1 MPGVSMKINALFA
14 APLGDEVELERRAR
28 ALIAGYACPLSPAD
42 VQDICVQHGLEIAT
56 RAWYESLL
64 LSHHGEFKSCID
76 AFDIDALQRL
86 DPNTRQRYRLLIVPG
101 MFYREHPEVGADGRL
116 IADIAAR
123 VGVEYEIIDIASRG
137 SIRDNSKRISAALER
152 SAGRNTWLVSMS
164 KGSSEVLH
172 YLQSGNPCSQ
182 LKGWLNIAGIAA
194 GSPHADR
201 KLSSPLRRLFY
212 RLLCAVLGVD
222 YQVMQELNTDNPM
235 WSNPVDAAQLE
246 CIHVAPIP
254 LRAHLTAK
262 LQPRYRKLAALGPND
277 GIVPVTDVMRL
288 PGLVYPL
295 WGVDHFMRAPG
306 IAELIYRF
314 LCYILVDR
322 HSTQRRE
329 TL

>member
-1 MPGVSMKINALFA
+1 MTINALFA
-14 APLGDEVELERRAR
+14 APLGDEVELGRRAR
-28 ALIAGYACPLSPAD
+28 AVIAGYACPLSQAD
-42 VQDICVQHGLEIAT
+42 VQRIHAQHGLEIAT

-64 LSHHGEFKSCID
+64 LSRHGEFKTCID
-76 AFDIDALQRL
+76 ALDIDALQRL
-86 DPNTRQRYRLLIVPG
+86 DPDTRQRYRLLVVPG

-116 IADIAAR
+116 IADIATR
-123 VGVEYEIIDIASRG
+123 LGLECEVIDVASRG
-137 SIRDNSKRISAALER
+137 SIRGNSERIGEALER
-152 SAGRNTWLVSMS
+152 AGDKNIWLVSMS

-172 YLQSGNPCSQ
+172 FLQSGRPSPQ

-212 RLLCAVLGVD
+212 RLLCAALGVD
-222 YQVMQELNTDNPM
+222 YRVMHELHTNHPM
-235 WSNPVDAAQLE
+235 WAGTLHAADLQ
-246 CIHVAPIP
+246 CIHVAPVP

-295 WGVDHFMRAPG
+295 WGADHFMRTPG

-314 LCYILVDR
+314 FCYILVDS